1 MSCLTCG
8 RTEIGLMEL
17 AQAVEERLRHVEEV
31 FTVAVMGCVVNG
43 PGEAREADIGVAG
56 GRDSGLIF
64 RKGEVLR
71 RVRGRNELL
80 AAFMEELDRFLA
92 ERAAS

>member
-1 MSCLTCG
+1 M
-8 RTEIGLMEL
+8 
-17 AQAVEERLRHVEEV
+17 
-31 FTVAVMGCVVNG
+31 
-43 PGEAREADIGVAG
+43 READIGVAG

-71 RVRGRNELL
+71 RVRGRDELL